1 VTPNVTSFRRSG
13 IEGFQDLYVV
23 QRSDPYAVQRSD
35 TEVVLVIL
43 GDTVDVLDRVAT
55 EVGSPWM
62 LANVVSLL
70 AAPPEHHIG
79 PVIASSRATA

>member
-1 VTPNVTSFRRSG
+1 
-13 IEGFQDLYVV
+13 
-23 QRSDPYAVQRSD
+23 
-35 TEVVLVIL
+35 VIL